1 MNEQAKGNTMY
12 ERNAVV
18 AELNKVAGFDPAKFA
33 RRVVQDGTER
43 LQLDLKYKKL
53 WFRLKYPQGRIKVT
67 PLKITEQLAIIEAKV
82 FFDRKDTAPTAS
94 FIAQRYAKDTPGGL
108 YIESAQYVAADTAL
122 DDAGFGLQF
131 VNGESSSTVAVQ
143 TMTEP
148 VEKPVEAPVQTIA
161 PTIAPAPQAQNAP
174 QTQDAPQVQD
184 APQPKVAEQDLQPE
198 PVPAV
203 QTVEEQPPIQQ
214 MQEPVQEPVPEAP
227 MMADSMESAVVE
239 EIPQEPLVQEPSIAQ
254 EVPADTEQPQTAAEE
269 FSITEESAAAAEEIA
284 GAETASYTADMPVD
298 EICALMTYEEARD
311 IIVDVG
317 TCKGWTLAQVAE
329 RRAASLK
336 WYLNG
341 YTGDNN
347 MLKAGAKLMLESLT
361 MDKAS

>member
-1 MNEQAKGNTMY
+1 MNEQANGNTMY
-12 ERNAVV
+12 ERISVV
-18 AELNKVAGFDPAKFA
+18 AELNKVAGFDPIKFA
-33 RRVVQDGTER
+33 RRVVQNGAER

-82 FFDRKDTAPTAS
+82 FFDRKDTTPTAS

-131 VNGESSSTVAVQ
+131 VDAGNMAAATVQEQAD
-143 TMTEP
+143 P
-148 VEKPVEAPVQTIA
+148 VEKPVAAATQRAAE
-161 PTIAPAPQAQNAP
+161 PTAPASQEQRLPQTNEVTQDLSTGPVYTAQAAVEQPSSQSVQEQASEHTVADTSGVNMTVAEEVPQEQAVEKVGAAQVVAEGAEPPQAEGNAP
-174 QTQDAPQVQD
+174 AI
-184 APQPKVAEQDLQPE
+184 EE
-198 PVPAV
+198 EPAV
-203 QTVEEQPPIQQ
+203 
-214 MQEPVQEPVPEAP
+214 
-227 MMADSMESAVVE
+227 D
-239 EIPQEPLVQEPSIAQ
+239 EISE
-254 EVPADTEQPQTAAEE
+254 AEE
-269 FSITEESAAAAEEIA
+269 VSETEAAR
-284 GAETASYTADMPVD
+284 YTADMSVD

-317 TCKGWTLAQVAE
+317 TCKGWTLSQVAE

-341 YTGDNN
+341 YQGDNN
-347 MLKAGAKLMLESLT
+347 VLKAGARLMLESLT
-361 MDKAS
+361 MDRAS

>member
-1 MNEQAKGNTMY
+1 MNEQVKGNTMY
-12 ERNAVV
+12 ERISAV
-18 AELNKVAGFDPAKFA
+18 AELNKVAGFDPIKFA
-33 RRVVQDGTER
+33 RRVVQDGAER

-131 VNGESSSTVAVQ
+131 VDAGVLAGDTAQAKAN
-143 TMTEP
+143 P
-148 VEKPVEAPVQTIA
+148 VEKPVEAAAQPVVG
-161 PTIAPAPQAQNAP
+161 PIAPASQEQRLQQTEEVAQHLRA
-174 QTQDAPQVQD
+174 
-184 APQPKVAEQDLQPE
+184 E
-198 PVPAV
+198 PVSTTQAAV
-203 QTVEEQPPIQQ
+203 EQARAHSVQEEQ
-214 MQEPVQEPVPEAP
+214 AP
-227 MMADSMESAVVE
+227 
-239 EIPQEPLVQEPSIAQ
+239 
-254 EVPADTEQPQTAAEE
+254 EQPATADPGADV
-269 FSITEESAAAAEEIA
+269 AAAEEVPQRQPVQELSAAQEAAEAAEQSQQADAFSVEEEPAAEVPEAQSA
-284 GAETASYTADMPVD
+284 GYTADMPVD

-341 YTGDNN
+341 YQGDNN
-347 MLKAGAKLMLESLT
+347 VLKAGARLMLESLT
-361 MDKAS
+361 MDRAS

>member
-1 MNEQAKGNTMY
+1 MNEQANGNTMY
-12 ERNAVV
+12 ERIPTV
-18 AELNKVAGFDPAKFA
+18 AELNKVAGFDPIKFA
-33 RRVVQDGTER
+33 RRIVQDGAER

-131 VNGESSSTVAVQ
+131 VDAGALADIPAQAKTG
-143 TMTEP
+143 P
-148 VEKPVEAPVQTIA
+148 VEKTLESAAPVST
-161 PTIAPAPQAQNAP
+161 AQ
-174 QTQDAPQVQD
+174 V
-184 APQPKVAEQDLQPE
+184 VAEQL
-198 PVPAV
+198 PARNI
-203 QTVEEQPPIQQ
+203 QEEQTAEQPMPADAVADVAATEV
-214 MQEPVQEPVPEAP
+214 MPQETSVQEQNA
-227 MMADSMESAVVE
+227 
-239 EIPQEPLVQEPSIAQ
+239 AQ
-254 EVPADTEQPQTAAEE
+254 DTSEHMEQPQTGANA
-269 FSITEESAAAAEEIA
+269 FSIEEGPAVEAVSEVEETSET
-284 GAETASYTADMPVD
+284 ETAGYTADMTVD
-298 EICALMTYEEARD
+298 EICVLMTYEEARD

-341 YTGDNN
+341 YQGDNN
-347 MLKAGAKLMLESLT
+347 VLKAGARLMLESLT
-361 MDKAS
+361 MDRAS

>member
-1 MNEQAKGNTMY
+1 MNEQAKGSTMY
-12 ERNAVV
+12 ERISVV

-33 RRVVQDGTER
+33 RKVVQDGAER

-82 FFDRKDTAPTAS
+82 FFDRKDAMPTAS

-122 DDAGFGLQF
+122 NDAGFGLQF
-131 VNGESSSTVAVQ
+131 VDAVELAADTAQEKTETVETPVAAGTKAVA
-143 TMTEP
+143 EP
-148 VEKPVEAPVQTIA
+148 IV
-161 PTIAPAPQAQNAP
+161 PAPQEQRAAQNEA
-174 QTQDAPQVQD
+174 DR
-184 APQPKVAEQDLQPE
+184 QDLQAE
-198 PVPAV
+198 PFPAAQAAV
-203 QTVEEQPPIQQ
+203 EQPLPQS
-214 MQEPVQEPVPEAP
+214 VQEQPAGQPVADDHEAVKPVTEDTEQEQPVPEAS
-227 MMADSMESAVVE
+227 AARTVAEQAQSAV
-239 EIPQEPLVQEPSIAQ
+239 
-254 EVPADTEQPQTAAEE
+254 DT
-269 FSITEESAAAAEEIA
+269 FSIEEPASEDHSQAEQA
-284 GAETASYTADMPVD
+284 GYSADMPVD
-298 EICALMTYEEARD
+298 EICARMTCEEARD

-341 YTGDNN
+341 YQGDNN
-347 MLKAGAKLMLESLT
+347 VLKAGAKLMLESLT
-361 MDKAS
+361 MDRAS

>member
-1 MNEQAKGNTMY
+1 MNEQANGNTMY
-12 ERNAVV
+12 ERIPTV
-18 AELNKVAGFDPAKFA
+18 AELNKVAGFDPIKFA
-33 RRVVQDGTER
+33 RRIVQDGAER

-131 VNGESSSTVAVQ
+131 VDAGNVAADTVQAK
-143 TMTEP
+143 TA
-148 VEKPVEAPVQTIA
+148 PVEAPLAAAETVSE
-161 PTIAPAPQAQNAP
+161 PIAPASQEQRLPQAREAAQDLSVDPVSTAQAAAAQP
-174 QTQDAPQVQD
+174 PARSTQEEQA
-184 APQPKVAEQDLQPE
+184 AEQ
-198 PVPAV
+198 PV
-203 QTVEEQPPIQQ
+203 T
-214 MQEPVQEPVPEAP
+214 
-227 MMADSMESAVVE
+227 
-239 EIPQEPLVQEPSIAQ
+239 
-254 EVPADTEQPQTAAEE
+254 ADTGADV
-269 FSITEESAAAAEEIA
+269 AAAEEMPQDQPAPEVNAAQDATDAAEQLQSGANAFSIEEA
-284 GAETASYTADMPVD
+284 PAAEEVSEAEDASEAETAGYTADMPVD

-341 YTGDNN
+341 YQGDNN
-347 MLKAGAKLMLESLT
+347 VLKAGARLMLESLT
-361 MDKAS
+361 MDRAS

>member
-1 MNEQAKGNTMY
+1 MNEQANGNTMY
-12 ERNAVV
+12 ERIPTV
-18 AELNKVAGFDPAKFA
+18 AELNKVAGFDPIKFA
-33 RRVVQDGTER
+33 RRIVQDGAER

-131 VNGESSSTVAVQ
+131 VDAGNVAADTVQAK
-143 TMTEP
+143 TA
-148 VEKPVEAPVQTIA
+148 PVEAPLAAAETVA
-161 PTIAPAPQAQNAP
+161 EPIAPASQEQRLQQARESARDLSAGPVSTAQAAAAQP
-174 QTQDAPQVQD
+174 PARSTQEEQA
-184 APQPKVAEQDLQPE
+184 AEQPVTADTGADVAVAEEMPQDQPAPEVNAAQDTTEDAEQLQSG
-198 PVPAV
+198 ANAFSI
-203 QTVEEQPPIQQ
+203 EE
-214 MQEPVQEPVPEAP
+214 E
-227 MMADSMESAVVE
+227 
-239 EIPQEPLVQEPSIAQ
+239 
-254 EVPADTEQPQTAAEE
+254 TAAEE
-269 FSITEESAAAAEEIA
+269 VSETEDASE
-284 GAETASYTADMPVD
+284 AETAGYTADMPVD

-341 YTGDNN
+341 YQGDNN
-347 MLKAGAKLMLESLT
+347 VLKAGARLMLESLT
-361 MDKAS
+361 MDRAS

>member
-1 MNEQAKGNTMY
+1 MNEQANGNTMY
-12 ERNAVV
+12 ERISVV
-18 AELNKVAGFDPAKFA
+18 AELNKVAGFDPIKFA
-33 RRVVQDGTER
+33 RRVVQNGAER

-82 FFDRKDTAPTAS
+82 FFDRKDTTPTAS

-131 VNGESSSTVAVQ
+131 VDAGNLAAATVQEQA
-143 TMTEP
+143 EL
-148 VEKPVEAPVQTIA
+148 VEKPVVAATQQIA
-161 PTIAPAPQAQNAP
+161 ELSAPASQEQRLP
-174 QTQDAPQVQD
+174 QTDEATQNLRIGPVYTAQAAVEQVLSQNLQEQAAEHTVAD
-184 APQPKVAEQDLQPE
+184 TSGVNMTVAEE
-198 PVPAV
+198 
-203 QTVEEQPPIQQ
+203 
-214 MQEPVQEPVPEAP
+214 M
-227 MMADSMESAVVE
+227 
-239 EIPQEPLVQEPSIAQ
+239 PQEQAAEEVDSAQ
-254 EVPADTEQPQTAAEE
+254 EVAESAEPTQAGVNALSIEEEPAVDEISVAEE
-269 FSITEESAAAAEEIA
+269 VSETEAAR
-284 GAETASYTADMPVD
+284 YTADMPVD

-317 TCKGWTLAQVAE
+317 TCKGWTLSQVAE

-341 YTGDNN
+341 YQGDNN
-347 MLKAGAKLMLESLT
+347 VLKAGARLMLESLT

>member
-1 MNEQAKGNTMY
+1 MNEQVKGNTMY
-12 ERNAVV
+12 ERIPTV
-18 AELNKVAGFDPAKFA
+18 AELNRVAGFDPIKFA
-33 RRVVQDGTER
+33 RRIVQDGAER

-131 VNGESSSTVAVQ
+131 VDAGALAAVSAQ
-143 TMTEP
+143 AKTDP
-148 VEKPVEAPVQTIA
+148 VEKPVEAAVPPAAAPV
-161 PTIAPAPQAQNAP
+161 APAAQEQRLPKIEEPQNLRAVPGSTAQADADHAP
-174 QTQDAPQVQD
+174 SSNVQ
-184 APQPKVAEQDLQPE
+184 E
-198 PVPAV
+198 V
-203 QTVEEQPPIQQ
+203 QAEEQP
-214 MQEPVQEPVPEAP
+214 VTAVP
-227 MMADSMESAVVE
+227 D
-239 EIPQEPLVQEPSIAQ
+239 
-254 EVPADTEQPQTAAEE
+254 ADT
-269 FSITEESAAAAEEIA
+269 AAAEEMPQEQPVQVHSAAQEAAENAVQLQSGVAAPSIEEEPA
-284 GAETASYTADMPVD
+284 AEDAAEAETARYTADMPVD
-298 EICALMTYEEARD
+298 DICALMTYEEARN

-317 TCKGWTLAQVAE
+317 TCKGWTLSQVVE

-341 YTGDNN
+341 YQGDNN
-347 MLKAGAKLMLESLT
+347 VLKAGARLMLESLT
-361 MDKAS
+361 MDRAS

>member
-1 MNEQAKGNTMY
+1 MNEQTNGNTMY
-12 ERNAVV
+12 ERIPTV
-18 AELNKVAGFDPAKFA
+18 AELNKVVGFDPIKFA
-33 RRVVQDGTER
+33 RRVIQDGAER

-108 YIESAQYVAADTAL
+108 YIESAQYVAADMAL

-131 VNGESSSTVAVQ
+131 VDAGALANIPARAK
-143 TMTEP
+143 TEP
-148 VEKPVEAPVQTIA
+148 VKKTVESAAQTVDAPIASASQEQRLPQTRETQQDLRAEPVSTAQAVVEQLP
-161 PTIAPAPQAQNAP
+161 AQNI
-174 QTQDAPQVQD
+174 Q
-184 APQPKVAEQDLQPE
+184 
-198 PVPAV
+198 
-203 QTVEEQPPIQQ
+203 EEQP
-214 MQEPVQEPVPEAP
+214 VS
-227 MMADSMESAVVE
+227 ADSGADVTAAEAM
-239 EIPQEPLVQEPSIAQ
+239 PQEPSVQEQNAAQ
-254 EVPADTEQPQTAAEE
+254 DTSEHMEQLQSGANAFSVREEPAAETVSE
-269 FSITEESAAAAEEIA
+269 AEEA
-284 GAETASYTADMPVD
+284 SEAETAGYTADMTVD

-317 TCKGWTLAQVAE
+317 TCKGWTLSQVAE

-341 YTGDNN
+341 YQGDNN
-347 MLKAGAKLMLESLT
+347 VLKAGARLMLESLT
-361 MDKAS
+361 MERAS

>member
-1 MNEQAKGNTMY
+1 MNEQANGNTMY
-12 ERNAVV
+12 ERISVV
-18 AELNKVAGFDPAKFA
+18 AELNKVAGFDPIKFA
-33 RRVVQDGTER
+33 RRVVQNGAER

-82 FFDRKDTAPTAS
+82 FFDRKDTTPTAS

-131 VNGESSSTVAVQ
+131 VDVGNMATATVQ
-143 TMTEP
+143 EPTEP
-148 VEKPVEAPVQTIA
+148 VEKPVAAATQQIA
-161 PTIAPAPQAQNAP
+161 EPTAPASQEQCLPQTNEVTQDLRTGAVSMTQVAVEPVSSQSVQEQAAEHTVADTSGVDMTVAEEMPQEQAVEKVGAAQVVAEGAEPPQAEGNAP
-174 QTQDAPQVQD
+174 AI
-184 APQPKVAEQDLQPE
+184 EE
-198 PVPAV
+198 EPAV
-203 QTVEEQPPIQQ
+203 
-214 MQEPVQEPVPEAP
+214 
-227 MMADSMESAVVE
+227 D
-239 EIPQEPLVQEPSIAQ
+239 EISE
-254 EVPADTEQPQTAAEE
+254 AEE
-269 FSITEESAAAAEEIA
+269 VSETEAAR
-284 GAETASYTADMPVD
+284 YTADMPVD

-317 TCKGWTLAQVAE
+317 TCKGWTLSQVAE

-341 YTGDNN
+341 YQGDNN
-347 MLKAGAKLMLESLT
+347 VLKAGARLMLESLT
-361 MDKAS
+361 MDRAS

>member
-12 ERNAVV
+12 ERISTV
-18 AELNKVAGFDPAKFA
+18 AELNKVAGFDPIKFA
-33 RRVVQDGTER
+33 RRVVQDGVER
-43 LQLDLKYKKL
+43 LHLDLKYKKL

-82 FFDRKDTAPTAS
+82 FFDRKDTAPAAS

-131 VNGESSSTVAVQ
+131 VDAGALHGDAAQ
-143 TMTEP
+143 AKADP
-148 VEKPVEAPVQTIA
+148 VEKPVEATAQPVA
-161 PTIAPAPQAQNAP
+161 EPIAPASQEQRP
-174 QTQDAPQVQD
+174 
-184 APQPKVAEQDLQPE
+184 PQPEETAQHLRAEPVSTTQVAVEQVHAHSVQEEHTPEQPATADIGADTAVAEEMPQ
-198 PVPAV
+198 
-203 QTVEEQPPIQQ
+203 EQPARELSVAVETAEAAEQPR
-214 MQEPVQEPVPEAP
+214 QE
-227 MMADSMESAVVE
+227 ADAFSVVE
-239 EIPQEPLVQEPSIAQ
+239 EP
-254 EVPADTEQPQTAAEE
+254 
-269 FSITEESAAAAEEIA
+269 AAEEISELQPA
-284 GAETASYTADMPVD
+284 GYTADMPVD

-341 YTGDNN
+341 YQGDNN
-347 MLKAGAKLMLESLT
+347 VLKAGARLMLESLT
-361 MDKAS
+361 MDRAS

>member
-1 MNEQAKGNTMY
+1 MNEQANGNTMY
-12 ERNAVV
+12 ERIPTV
-18 AELNKVAGFDPAKFA
+18 AELNKVAGFDPIKFA
-33 RRVVQDGTER
+33 RRVIQDGAER

-131 VNGESSSTVAVQ
+131 VDTGALADIPAQAKTGS
-143 TMTEP
+143 
-148 VEKPVEAPVQTIA
+148 VEKTVEPTAQTAAAP
-161 PTIAPAPQAQNAP
+161 IAPAPQEQRLSQARETA
-174 QTQDAPQVQD
+174 
-184 APQPKVAEQDLQPE
+184 QDLSAGPISTAQ
-198 PVPAV
+198 AMA
-203 QTVEEQPPIQQ
+203 EQPPAQNIQEEQ
-214 MQEPVQEPVPEAP
+214 ATEQPVS
-227 MMADSMESAVVE
+227 ADTGADVAAAEVM
-239 EIPQEPLVQEPSIAQ
+239 PQEPLVQEQDAAQDTTEDAEQLQSGANAFSI
-254 EVPADTEQPQTAAEE
+254 EEEPAAEAVSE
-269 FSITEESAAAAEEIA
+269 AEDASEAESA
-284 GAETASYTADMPVD
+284 GYTADMPID

-317 TCKGWTLAQVAE
+317 TCKGWTLSQVAE

-341 YTGDNN
+341 YQGDNN
-347 MLKAGAKLMLESLT
+347 VLKAGARLMLESLT
-361 MDKAS
+361 MDRAS

>member
-1 MNEQAKGNTMY
+1 MNEQVKGNTMY
-12 ERNAVV
+12 ERIATV
-18 AELNKVAGFDPAKFA
+18 AELNKVAGFDPIKFA
-33 RRVVQDGTER
+33 RRVVQDGAER

-131 VNGESSSTVAVQ
+131 VDAGALHGDAAQ
-143 TMTEP
+143 AKADP
-148 VEKPVEAPVQTIA
+148 VEKPVEAAAQPVA
-161 PTIAPAPQAQNAP
+161 GPIAPASQEQRQPQPEEAAQHLRAEPVSTTQAAVEQAHADSVQEEQAQ
-174 QTQDAPQVQD
+174 
-184 APQPKVAEQDLQPE
+184 
-198 PVPAV
+198 
-203 QTVEEQPPIQQ
+203 EQP
-214 MQEPVQEPVPEAP
+214 AT
-227 MMADSMESAVVE
+227 AD
-239 EIPQEPLVQEPSIAQ
+239 IG
-254 EVPADTEQPQTAAEE
+254 ADT
-269 FSITEESAAAAEEIA
+269 AAAEEVPQRQPVQELSA
-284 GAETASYTADMPVD
+284 AAETAEAAEPPQQEADAFSVEEEPAAEEVPEAQSAGYTADMPVD

-341 YTGDNN
+341 YQGDNN
-347 MLKAGAKLMLESLT
+347 VLKAGARLMLESLT
-361 MDKAS
+361 MDRAS

>member
-1 MNEQAKGNTMY
+1 MNEQVKGNTMY
-12 ERNAVV
+12 ERISAV
-18 AELNKVAGFDPAKFA
+18 AELNKVAGFDPIKFA
-33 RRVVQDGTER
+33 RRVVQDGAER

-131 VNGESSSTVAVQ
+131 VDAGALSGDTAQ
-143 TMTEP
+143 AKADP
-148 VEKPVEAPVQTIA
+148 VEKPVEAAVQPVARPIV
-161 PTIAPAPQAQNAP
+161 PASQEQRP
-174 QTQDAPQVQD
+174 
-184 APQPKVAEQDLQPE
+184 PQPEEAAQHLSAEAISTAQEQAPEQPVTADPGADAVAVEEMPQRQPAQELSAVQEAAEAAEQPRQEADAFSMEEE
-198 PVPAV
+198 PAAEVS
-203 QTVEEQPPIQQ
+203 EEQP
-214 MQEPVQEPVPEAP
+214 
-227 MMADSMESAVVE
+227 
-239 EIPQEPLVQEPSIAQ
+239 
-254 EVPADTEQPQTAAEE
+254 
-269 FSITEESAAAAEEIA
+269 A
-284 GAETASYTADMPVD
+284 GYTADMPVD

-341 YTGDNN
+341 YQGDNN
-347 MLKAGAKLMLESLT
+347 VLKAGARLMLESLT
-361 MDKAS
+361 MDRAS

>member
-1 MNEQAKGNTMY
+1 MNEQANGNTMY
-12 ERNAVV
+12 ERIPTV
-18 AELNKVAGFDPAKFA
+18 AELNKVVGFDPIKFA
-33 RRVVQDGTER
+33 RRVIQDGAER

-131 VNGESSSTVAVQ
+131 VDAGALADIPAQ
-143 TMTEP
+143 TKIGP
-148 VEKPVEAPVQTIA
+148 VEKTVESAAQTVDAPITSASQE
-161 PTIAPAPQAQNAP
+161 QRLP
-174 QTQDAPQVQD
+174 QTR
-184 APQPKVAEQDLQPE
+184 ETRQDLRVESVSTAQ
-198 PVPAV
+198 AV
-203 QTVEEQPPIQQ
+203 VEQPPAQNIQEEQ
-214 MQEPVQEPVPEAP
+214 AAEQPVS
-227 MMADSMESAVVE
+227 ADTGADVAAAGAM
-239 EIPQEPLVQEPSIAQ
+239 PQEPSVQEQIAAQ
-254 EVPADTEQPQTAAEE
+254 DTSEHMEQLQSGANAFSVREEPAADTVSEAEE
-269 FSITEESAAAAEEIA
+269 ASE
-284 GAETASYTADMPVD
+284 AETAGYTADMTVD
-298 EICALMTYEEARD
+298 EICALMTYEDARD

-341 YTGDNN
+341 YQGDNN
-347 MLKAGAKLMLESLT
+347 VLKAGARLMLESLT
-361 MDKAS
+361 MDRAS